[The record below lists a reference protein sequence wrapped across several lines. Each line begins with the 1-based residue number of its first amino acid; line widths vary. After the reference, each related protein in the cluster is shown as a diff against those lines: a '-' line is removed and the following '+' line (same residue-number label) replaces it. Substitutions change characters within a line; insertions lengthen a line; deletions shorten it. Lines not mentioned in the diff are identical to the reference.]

1 MAAFTLMSFHE
12 DVLKLEMRCSNLP
25 AATSMQNIEDNGED
39 DSSHLSLLESESR
52 SVHLALSSSASS
64 ADAQPLQPTLRRK
77 KRVQPEIESFITR
90 NEEMIAL
97 ERRKLD
103 ILDKACAR
111 EQDDDLLFFFK
122 VCCYT

>member
-1 MAAFTLMSFHE
+1 MAAFTLMPFLE
-12 DVLKLEMRCSNLP
+12 DVLKSEMRCSNLP
-25 AATSMQNIEDNGED
+25 AATSTQNIEDNGEH
-39 DSSHLSLLESESR
+39 DSSHLSLLESESQ

-77 KRVQPEIESFITR
+77 KRVQPKIESFITR

-111 EQDDDLLFFFK
+111 EEDDDLLFF
-122 VCCYT
+122 